1 MHTHISVTHTPLAAV
16 LIFNEYLN
24 LKKLYLLIEG
34 ASLVLLLS
42 EKELC
47 INTFY
52 AFFFFNPFI
61 TKL

>member
-1 MHTHISVTHTPLAAV
+1 VKHTPLAAV
-16 LIFNEYLN
+16 SIFNEYLN

-34 ASLVLLLS
+34 ARLVLLLS

-47 INTFY
+47 IYNFY